1 MSAELLEIHPRE
13 LEFIFELKKQSTCS
27 VQLVNK
33 SNSHVAFK
41 VKTTSPKKYCVRP
54 NTGVV
59 KPKSTYDF
67 TVTMQAQK
75 LAPPDM
81 VCKDKFLVQSTV
93 VPEGTTDEDIN
104 ASMFA
109 KDDGRYIE
117 ENKLTVI
124 LVSPPNSPVLSPI
137 NGTLKQV
144 SAYETSTLKDQFL
157 RKIESFTPPHK
168 VVIDD
173 VKWSNKENSEELK
186 PAKDEGYRPM
196 KVVEP
201 PVTDAE
207 YTTMKDV
214 ECKTMKDVEEEEP
227 TNDVEYKTMK
237 DMEAPTNDAGYI
249 KRKDVEAPTKDAGY
263 IKRKDVEAP
272 TKDAGYIKRKD
283 VEEPTKEAGY
293 IKRKDVEEPTK
304 DTGYIKMKDVEE
316 LKLVKDIE
324 DMKSKLNEL
333 DSKLSEAEVT
343 ISKLTEERRWT
354 AQQIEGLRQ
363 ELVLL
368 RNNKDATKVHVGFP
382 FLFVCMVAII
392 SVLVGYLLHI

>member
-93 VPEGTTDEDIN
+93 VPEGTTDEDFN
-104 ASMFA
+104 ANMFA
-109 KDDGRYIE
+109 KDDGRYIQ

-144 SAYETSTLKDQFL
+144 SANETSTRKDQFL
-157 RKIESFTPPHK
+157 RKIESFTPPHT
-168 VVIDD
+168 VIDD
-173 VKWSNKENSEELK
+173 VKWSKKENSEELK
-186 PAKDEGYRPM
+186 PAKDVGYRPM

-214 ECKTMKDVEEEEP
+214 ECKTMKDVEEEP
-227 TNDVEYKTMK
+227 TNDVVYKTMK
-237 DMEAPTNDAGYI
+237 DM
-249 KRKDVEAPTKDAGY
+249 EAPTKDAGY

-304 DTGYIKMKDVEE
+304 DAGYIKMKDVEE

-343 ISKLTEERRWT
+343 ISKLTEDRRWT
-354 AQQIEGLRQ
+354 AQQTEGLRQ

-368 RNNKDATKVHVGFP
+368 RNNKDARKVHVGFP

>member
-1 MSAELLEIHPRE
+1 
-13 LEFIFELKKQSTCS
+13 
-27 VQLVNK
+27 
-33 SNSHVAFK
+33 
-41 VKTTSPKKYCVRP
+41 
-54 NTGVV
+54 
-59 KPKSTYDF
+59 
-67 TVTMQAQK
+67 
-75 LAPPDM
+75 
-81 VCKDKFLVQSTV
+81 
-93 VPEGTTDEDIN
+93 
-104 ASMFA
+104 
-109 KDDGRYIE
+109 
-117 ENKLTVI
+117 VI

-186 PAKDEGYRPM
+186 PAKDVGYRPM

-214 ECKTMKDVEEEEP
+214 ECKTMKGVEEEKP

-237 DMEAPTNDAGYI
+237 DMEAPTN
-249 KRKDVEAPTKDAGY
+249 DAGY

-368 RNNKDATKVHVGFP
+368 RNNKDARKVHVGFP

-392 SVLVGYLLHI
+392 SVLVGYLLRI